1 MRKQVILMFSLMLA
15 TCGFG
20 QVSVTH
26 NLPQA
31 AAAGE
36 TIDAQFTVSKGTI
49 GSFAKFQCD
58 VPSGTQAV
66 AGDTRA
72 GNFTFEN
79 NRFKIVWVSLPA
91 EETFTFSVKLTL
103 SGSAS
108 SQSFTGQFYYLE
120 NNVKKEAAMP
130 AHTISIS
137 GATAGSGTTTTTPTE
152 TTSTSTPTE
161 TTSTTPTETVTST
174 TPTETTSTTPTETT
188 TSTTPTETTTS
199 TTPTETTTSTTPT
212 ETVSGTGT
220 STTTGGTGT
229 SATGSGS
236 SSRPGLTYYVQVA
249 ALSAD
254 PGLTFKKYGKMKVV
268 VESGLYKVLIG
279 SYESLEEARKR
290 KGQLIGQGLVGS
302 FVVAYENGVRV
313 KL

>member
-1 MRKQVILMFSLMLA
+1 MRKQVILMFSLLLA
-15 TCGFG
+15 TCGLG

-66 AGDTRA
+66 AGDTKA

-79 NRFKIVWVSLPA
+79 NRFKIVWVSLPS

-137 GATAGSGTTTTTPTE
+137 GATAGSGTSDGSGTTTTTPTETTSSTTPTE

-161 TTSTTPTETVTST
+161 TTSTTPTETV
-174 TPTETTSTTPTETT
+174 

-236 SSRPGLTYYVQVA
+236 SSRPGVTYYVQVA

-279 SYESLEEARKR
+279 SYGSLEEARKR